1 MNRAG
6 RPPRTPTMK
15 TRLSISAAAIL
26 LGGVTFAAA
35 QQAES
40 VSRTINQIYQIDERG
55 DADIEVTFQYSASQW
70 AIWKEKYGDRPDIVL
85 RDMRYTMATSV
96 LENFSLTRDDVQRRA
111 TGKVKARAL
120 ARYINAGQFVID
132 VPKEMKLV
140 TGENRDW
147 IFSFTNALNGEI
159 VSQTLHAKLPA
170 NARNVHFGPGG
181 DFDNLTY
188 TLDLTPTKPKV
199 LLTAG
204 ISLVAMGAVLGTL
217 SLFKRKKPVT
227 IIPPARLNTPYPPLP
242 DAPIPEVPKLPGDE
256 P

>member
-1 MNRAG
+1 MNRAACPQ
-6 RPPRTPTMK
+6 RSPTMK
-15 TRLSISAAAIL
+15 IRLSIFAAAIL
-26 LGGVTFAAA
+26 LGGATFAPA
-35 QQAES
+35 QQVES
-40 VSRTINQIYQIDERG
+40 VSRTIDQIYQIDERG

-70 AIWKEKYGDRPDIVL
+70 AMWKEKYGDRPDIVL

-120 ARYINAGQFVID
+120 ARYSNAGQFVID

-170 NARNVHFGPGG
+170 NARNAHFGSGG

-188 TLDLTPTKPKV
+188 TLDLTPAKPKV
-199 LLTAG
+199 TLTAG
-204 ISLVAMGAVLGTL
+204 ISLMVIGTVLGTL
-217 SLFKRKKPVT
+217 SLFKRKKSVT
-227 IIPPARLNTPYPPLP
+227 IVPPALLDTSYPPRPHVSVP
-242 DAPIPEVPKLPGDE
+242 DVPKLPGDE